1 MRYDTI
7 NFTNIDSED
16 FDGKWGGEEYLIKA
30 GKTKEF
36 PAFLA
41 EHLTKHLVD
50 KILLKR
56 GSQDYSD
63 PTARKPLED
72 QIKGSVVIKEEVK
85 DVKMKIVSVKKGEP
99 VEEPFKALKKKKNK

>member
-16 FDGKWGGEEYLIKA
+16 FVGKWGGEEYLIKA

-41 EHLTKHLVD
+41 DHLTKHLVN
-50 KILLKR
+50 KILLKK

-72 QIKGSVVIKEEVK
+72 QIKGSVVVKKEEVK
-85 DVKMKIVSVKKGEP
+85 QVKEVKEP
-99 VEEPFKALKKKKNK
+99 KKKEEPFKALKKK